1 MFYEELNPVLTPTP
15 PYFVSVPLLL
25 TGLLN
30 SNSRFILSGFLVTID
45 WLSKMEKTSQ
55 WEKIYKLNDFVSL
68 HSRYWPKYE
77 FSFCS

>member
-45 WLSKMEKTSQ
+45 WLSKMGGK
-55 WEKIYKLNDFVSL
+55 KPVGKNI
-68 HSRYWPKYE
+68 
-77 FSFCS
+77 

>member
-15 PYFVSVPLLL
+15 PYFDYFVSVPLLL

-45 WLSKMEKTSQ
+45 WLSKMGKKQASGKEYIS
-55 WEKIYKLNDFVSL
+55 
-68 HSRYWPKYE
+68 
-77 FSFCS
+77 

>member
-15 PYFVSVPLLL
+15 PYFVSVPLFL

-45 WLSKMEKTSQ
+45 MLSKMEKN
-55 WEKIYKLNDFVSL
+55 KPVGKNI
-68 HSRYWPKYE
+68 
-77 FSFCS
+77 

>member
-45 WLSKMEKTSQ
+45 WLYQK
-55 WEKIYKLNDFVSL
+55 WEKNKYNVLL
-68 HSRYWPKYE
+68 YHSELFINR
-77 FSFCS
+77 SS

>member
-45 WLSKMEKTSQ
+45 
-55 WEKIYKLNDFVSL
+55 
-68 HSRYWPKYE
+68 
-77 FSFCS
+77 

>member
-45 WLSKMEKTSQ
+45 WISKMEKKQASG
-55 WEKIYKLNDFVSL
+55 KNI
-68 HSRYWPKYE
+68 
-77 FSFCS
+77 

>member
-30 SNSRFILSGFLVTID
+30 SNSRFILSGFLVTI
-45 WLSKMEKTSQ
+45 EI
-55 WEKIYKLNDFVSL
+55 KIKNGKKQASGK
-68 HSRYWPKYE
+68 KYI
-77 FSFCS
+77 S